1 MASRRSQKI
10 RQIKNLCNKYLTDLS
25 KQVLTPPSN
34 SLLNRVK
41 SCSLLA
47 GLQIKHIDIQTVIFQ
62 DSLFFIKAFPSVYN
76 LFVLEV
82 LTMCAGEPWA
92 ASVSV

>member
-10 RQIKNLCNKYLTDLS
+10 IQIKNLCNKYLTDHS

-47 GLQIKHIDIQTVIFQ
+47 GLQIKHDIQKVI
-62 DSLFFIKAFPSVYN
+62 LRHCFFIKAFPSVYN